1 MGFFERLDHADPRYI
16 YILVTLAI
24 VAPLL
29 LHVSQR
35 QEPTKPAADL
45 YRTIENMN
53 PSDNKIVILSC
64 DWSPELSAETQP
76 QARAVM
82 RHLFRKKIKF
92 AITSQLVDGGQL
104 SDALVDQV
112 AREFGAVRNVDYTVW
127 GFRPNFYDFI
137 LAMMKDIPTTV
148 AHNKEGMRIAQ
159 IPMMRGI
166 NDYHDVAAVI
176 DFTGYSNFADWT
188 SVSYGRYHVPNA
200 LGCTG
205 IIAPDAFPY
214 YDSGQYFGLLA
225 GLKGAAEYESLLNQA
240 GEGTKGMQSQSV
252 VHLLIITL
260 IILGNIAYLLARSRS
275 NRTDAG

>member
-1 MGFFERLDHADPRYI
+1 MRFFEKLDHADPRYI
-16 YILVTLAI
+16 YVLVTLAI
-24 VAPLL
+24 IAPLL
-29 LHVSQR
+29 MHMSQR
-35 QEPTKPAADL
+35 QQPTKPASDL
-45 YRTIENMN
+45 YNTIEHID
-53 PSDNKIVILSC
+53 PKDNKIVILGC
-64 DWSPELSAETQP
+64 DWSPELLAETQP

-82 RHLFRKKIKF
+82 RHLFRRKIKF
-92 AITSQLVDGGQL
+92 AVTSQLVDGGQL

-112 AREFGAVRNVDYTVW
+112 AKEFGAKRNVDYTVW

-137 LAMMKDIPTTV
+137 LAMMKNIPATV
-148 AHNKEGMRIAQ
+148 AHNKEGMRMSQ

-166 NDYHDVAAVI
+166 RDYHNVAAVI

-240 GEGTKGMQSQSV
+240 GEGTKGMQSQSW
-252 VHLLIITL
+252 VHLLIILL
-260 IILGNIAYLLARSRS
+260 IAMGNIAYLLTRARSRS
-275 NRTDAG
+275 IDAG